1 MIKEYLNSANV
12 STSDSSLH
20 TNDLVCKEEC
30 LDQKV
35 EALMRDSSTNI
46 YTNED
51 RTEVLE
57 ESSLSTDALIDSLM
71 QEINSAPSTL
81 ANIKLESFEE
91 VQTPLKIKVEET

>member
-1 MIKEYLNSANV
+1 
-12 STSDSSLH
+12 
-20 TNDLVCKEEC
+20 
-30 LDQKV
+30 
-35 EALMRDSSTNI
+35 MRDSSTNI

-51 RTEVLE
+51 CTEVLE

-81 ANIKLESFEE
+81 ANIKIESIEE